1 MPSFVRANGRLHHYV
16 QHAGTQGRAVVFIN
30 SLGTDLRIWDE
41 VIERLPTNVPV
52 LSYDKSGHG
61 LSGPGA
67 ASIEDFAADLASL
80 MDALD
85 MGNALVCGVSVGGMI
100 AQALADIRPD
110 LVAGLVLCNTGYRIG
125 TAESW
130 SDRIIA
136 LDKGGIEPMADAVLE
151 RWFSPWFRQNRPE
164 LLAGYQMMLTRTPLA
179 GYRAVCQAIRDADLE
194 SRARLVACPTL
205 CIAGEADLATPP
217 DVVNSLA
224 DAIPCA
230 LSECY
235 AGVGH
240 LPCIEVP
247 DRLAS
252 DIIAHLERLP

>member
-1 MPSFVRANGRLHHYV
+1 MFV
-16 QHAGTQGRAVVFIN
+16 N
-30 SLGTDLRIWDE
+30 SLGTDLRTWDE
-41 VIERLPTNVPV
+41 VIKQLPADVPL

-61 LSGPGA
+61 LSGLGA

-85 MGNALVCGVSVGGMI
+85 IGNALVCGVSVGGMI
-100 AQALADIRPD
+100 AQALADTRPD
-110 LVAGLVLCNTGYRIG
+110 LVVGLVLCNTGYRIG
-125 TAESW
+125 TSESW
-130 SDRIIA
+130 ADRISG

-151 RWFSPWFRQNRPE
+151 RWFSPWFRHNRPE
-164 LLAGYQMMLTRTPLA
+164 LLAGYRMMLTRTPLA

-194 SRARLVACPTL
+194 SRARRVACPTL

-217 DVVNSLA
+217 YVVNALA

-230 LSECY
+230 RSECY

-252 DIIAHLERLP
+252 DIIAHLGRLP